1 MLYRGNIMEQVAEAV
16 PVQKATGVVTLQ
28 NFAALGLAVLID
40 LSDAVPSELLF
51 AVGLVPV
58 TVGFEAA
65 VSVVEAAY
73 LSYLGVP
80 AVKWLAMSGT
90 DMLPLVDV
98 IPWCTLAVLDKRFNV
113 KIPYV
118 TKLFNYS

>member
-1 MLYRGNIMEQVAEAV
+1 MEQVAETVTAG
-16 PVQKATGVVTLQ
+16 KATSAVTVQ
-28 NFAALGLAVLID
+28 NVAALGLALLID
-40 LSDAVPSELLF
+40 FSDAVPSEMLF
-51 AVGLVPV
+51 AIGLVPV
-58 TVGFEAA
+58 AVGYEAC

-90 DMLPLVDV
+90 DLLPLVDI
-98 IPWCTLAVLDKRFNV
+98 IPWCTLAVLDRRFNV
-113 KIPYV
+113 KIPLV